1 MCSAHSLT
9 DDLVCIFIMCR
20 LHTNVFLH
28 PCLAMQRY
36 NYAERVAT
44 CIDDYVQS
52 SRRGGSRG
60 GKSGGGKSL
69 DGGASAD
76 TGEAFST
83 GETVGWGCPRVRCVS
98 SCSDIRLWEYYL
110 RASMWIGMMDRLA
123 WLGVLVFLFV
133 PVSCEKIAA
142 WYLSVRRVSVC
153 LLWTHH
159 FLPYHHN
166 QHNNSHRV
174 SLAEL
179 RSENPV
185 LAQRLRHDPL
195 RHMRALEAACHA
207 IAAEER
213 PGYDKD
219 SESIIYV
226 ISCP

>member
-1 MCSAHSLT
+1 MGLPSRQ
-9 DDLVCIFIMCR
+9 V
-20 LHTNVFLH
+20 
-28 PCLAMQRY
+28 
-36 NYAERVAT
+36 RVVVLGCWAVGILFA
-44 CIDDYVQS
+44 CQYVDWND
-52 SRRGGSRG
+52 GS
-60 GKSGGGKSL
+60 
-69 DGGASAD
+69 
-76 TGEAFST
+76 
-83 GETVGWGCPRVRCVS
+83 
-98 SCSDIRLWEYYL
+98 
-110 RASMWIGMMDRLA
+110 IGLA
-123 WLGVLVFLFV
+123 WCASLLFV
-133 PVSCEKIAA
+133 PKTSA

-166 QHNNSHRV
+166 QHNNNHRV

-219 SESIIYV
+219 SE
-226 ISCP
+226 

>member
-1 MCSAHSLT
+1 MSGFWGLEAVPSLPDARICSRHMRKQAISAMCMHSHWYVLVACGVFFSCFCHMCHDINTCSSHSLT
-9 DDLVCIFIMCR
+9 DDLVCIFIMCC

-28 PCLAMQRY
+28 PRLAMQRY

-110 RASMWIGMMDRLA
+110 CASIWIGMMDQLA
-123 WLGVLVFLFV
+123 WPGVHRFCLCRK
-133 PVSCEKIAA
+133 PQHGISRCGA
-142 WYLSVRRVSVC
+142 YLSVCSG
-153 LLWTHH
+153 LTIF
-159 FLPYHHN
+159 FLT
-166 QHNNSHRV
+166 
-174 SLAEL
+174 
-179 RSENPV
+179 
-185 LAQRLRHDPL
+185 
-195 RHMRALEAACHA
+195 
-207 IAAEER
+207 
-213 PGYDKD
+213 
-219 SESIIYV
+219 IITNTTTTTE
-226 ISCP
+226 

>member
-1 MCSAHSLT
+1 MCSSHSLT
-9 DDLVCIFIMCR
+9 DDLVCIFIMCY

-28 PCLAMQRY
+28 PRLALQRY

-98 SCSDIRLWEYYL
+98 LCSGIGLWGFDL
-110 RASMWIGMMDRLA
+110 RASMWIGMMRSI
-123 WLGVLVFLFV
+123 VLDWECAPFLFV
-133 PVSCEKIAA
+133 PKTSA
-142 WYLSVRRVSVC
+142 WYLCVRRVYIC

-166 QHNNSHRV
+166 QHNNNHRV

-219 SESIIYV
+219 SE
-226 ISCP
+226 